1 MLLDHR
7 LRRMHARRAGTPRAA
22 AVVQQAPCRR
32 RARRRAAAQSLR
44 VGTDGR
50 CGYHP
55 GWCDA
60 LFMDLSRS
68 DHVIPIIKCGGGRSF
83 APRPAARLASPRL
96 RRCECEFGFSGVGTD
111 RAVVDALLGREA
123 FDARLRIASE
133 IFVRYVAFAQSGD
146 PASREAVVHAD
157 LPANQMDA
165 EIGELSR
172 KYSRVISEVFRGKQ
186 PPQTIKWSPNGQF
199 EIGP

>member
-1 MLLDHR
+1 MR
-7 LRRMHARRAGTPRAA
+7 GAPEPHAPLPSCSKRHAVAG
-22 AVVQQAPCRR
+22 QGG
-32 RARRRAAAQSLR
+32 ARRRSPCAWGRMGDVDTIPGGVTPFLWIYPARITSSRYQMWRRTLVRAQARGQTGIAA
-44 VGTDGR
+44 
-50 CGYHP
+50 P
-55 GWCDA
+55 E
-60 LFMDLSRS
+60 
-68 DHVIPIIKCGGGRSF
+68 
-83 APRPAARLASPRL
+83 PARL

>member
-1 MLLDHR
+1 
-7 LRRMHARRAGTPRAA
+7 
-22 AVVQQAPCRR
+22 
-32 RARRRAAAQSLR
+32 
-44 VGTDGR
+44 
-50 CGYHP
+50 
-55 GWCDA
+55 
-60 LFMDLSRS
+60 MDLSRS

-96 RRCECEFGFSGVGTD
+96 RRCECEFGFSGIGTD

-133 IFVRYVAFAQSGD
+133 IFVRDVAFAQSGD

-157 LPANQMDA
+157 LPANHMDA
-165 EIGELSR
+165 EIGESSR
-172 KYSRVISEVFRGKQ
+172 KCSPVILEVFRGKQ